1 MKLRST
7 LLILPLLAAAACDQA
22 DPLASDLRSARR
34 ADGYAAP
41 AVREGYLT
49 GANGVQLFYHV
60 EGSGPDTLVMVS
72 GGPGLSYRYMS
83 PDLGVLTRGRT
94 VIYFDQR
101 GSGRSTVLQDAAQ
114 LTPALQV
121 QDIDAVRQFFGLET
135 MALAGHSG
143 GANFA
148 ALYAAQHPARVERL
162 LMLDPGPATA
172 GFAQEFT
179 LERYSR
185 TAPDQWAQQLA
196 WIGAFLTGQ
205 VHDSVAVSTCQALFT
220 SVFTP
225 YFADSANHVAMRG
238 RYCEEP
244 VASAQNAVFTLL
256 TGLAAFEGSTWNAA
270 TIGTQITAPT
280 LVVYGNADVLSLGNA
295 QYWASSITGAEL
307 AVIDGAGHF
316 PWLEKPTEFYTAVNT
331 FLRREDALNP

>member
-34 ADGYAAP
+34 ADEYAAP

-49 GANGVQLFYHV
+49 GAGGIQIFYHV

-101 GSGRSTVLQDAAQ
+101 GSGRSTVIQDPAQ
-114 LTPALQV
+114 LTAALQV
-121 QDIDAVRQFFGLET
+121 QDIEAIRQFFGLET
-135 MALAGHSG
+135 MALAGHSA

-148 ALYAAQHPARVERL
+148 AMYAAQHPARVERL
-162 LMLDPGPATA
+162 LMLDPGPASGTIS
-172 GFAQEFT
+172 QEFA
-179 LERYSR
+179 LERFSR
-185 TAPDQWAQQLA
+185 TDPAEWNQQLA

-205 VHDSVAVSTCQALFT
+205 VPDSAAVSTCQALFT

-225 YFADSANHVAMRG
+225 YFANPANHAAMRG

-256 TGLAAFEGSTWNAA
+256 TGLAAFEGAWDAA
-270 TIGTQITAPT
+270 SIGGQITAPT

-295 QYWASSITGAEL
+295 QYWTNSIPGARLE
-307 AVIDGAGHF
+307 VIDGAGHF

-331 FLRREDALNP
+331 FLRREDVLNP

>member
-34 ADGYAAP
+34 AGEYAAP

-49 GANGVQLFYHV
+49 GAGGVQIFYHV

-101 GSGRSTVLQDAAQ
+101 GSGRSTVINDPTQ
-114 LTPALQV
+114 LTAALQV
-121 QDIDAVRQFFGLET
+121 QDIEAIRQFFGLET
-135 MALAGHSG
+135 MALAGHSA

-148 ALYAAQHPARVERL
+148 AMYAAEYPARVERL
-162 LMLDPGPATA
+162 LLLDPGPASGTI
-172 GFAQEFT
+172 AQEFA
-179 LERYSR
+179 LERFSR
-185 TAPDQWAQQLA
+185 TDPAEWNQQLA

-205 VHDSVAVSTCQALFT
+205 VPDSEAVSTCQALFT

-225 YFADSANHVAMRG
+225 YFADPANHAAMRG

-256 TGLAAFEGSTWNAA
+256 TGLAAFEGAWDAA
-270 TIGTQITAPT
+270 SIGEQITAPT

-295 QYWASSITGAEL
+295 QYWTNSITGARLE
-307 AVIDGAGHF
+307 VIDGAGHF
-316 PWLEKPTEFYTAVNT
+316 PWLEKPTEFFTVVNT
-331 FLRREDALNP
+331 FLRRGDVLNP